1 MQRGH
6 CADDT
11 ASARMCVLSNM
22 FINYCEG
29 DRNAAVAPDLF
40 VAFGVS
46 PPHDWRSY
54 KLWEQPLPA
63 WVMEVL
69 SPETARRE
77 LDEKFRV
84 YEWLGVKEYWLH
96 DPSRRWIRE
105 GLRGYR
111 LSSKKVREAIAPRS
125 ASH

>member
-69 SPETARRE
+69 SAGDGEAGAGRE
-77 LDEKFRV
+77 V
-84 YEWLGVKEYWLH
+84 
-96 DPSRRWIRE
+96 P
-105 GLRGYR
+105 GLRVAGGEGVLAAR
-111 LSSKKVREAIAPRS
+111 PVEALDTGGATGVS
-125 ASH
+125 AVVEEGPERR